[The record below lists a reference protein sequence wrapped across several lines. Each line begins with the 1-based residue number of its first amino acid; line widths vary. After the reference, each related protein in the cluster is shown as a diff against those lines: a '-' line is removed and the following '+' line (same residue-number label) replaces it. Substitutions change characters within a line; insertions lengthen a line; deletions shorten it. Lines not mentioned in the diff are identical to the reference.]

1 MKKVLIVDDDTWLA
15 DSYRLVL
22 VRDGWEVAVATSAA
36 EAINLIDDFH
46 PKVVLLDVMLPAS
59 SAPALL
65 NELQSHSDLATLP
78 VILCSSLNLDEHRL
92 SDLRHYGVKEVIDKT
107 KTTPEAIVRAVED
120 AFYATAK
127 N

>member
-1 MKKVLIVDDDTWLA
+1 MKRVLIVDDDAWLA
-15 DSYRLVL
+15 DSYKLVL
-22 VRDGWEVAVATSAA
+22 VQAGWQVTIAA
-36 EAINLIDDFH
+36 SGAQAIDLIDDIR
-46 PKVVLLDVMLPAS
+46 PDVVLLDVMLPTS

-78 VILCSSLNLDEHRL
+78 IVLCSSLDLKEHRL
-92 SDLRHYGVKEVIDKT
+92 SDLQHYGVKGVIDKT

-120 AFYATAK
+120 AFYAAAK